1 MKLYAVALLAATT
14 FNRDVSPILR
24 NRCQECHRPG
34 QIAPMPFVTFQQT
47 RPWAKAILEA
57 VVSRKMPPW
66 FADPAH
72 GDFTN
77 NPSLPQSEIET
88 IADWVHGGAPKG
100 DTTDVPPVRPWP
112 SDWNI
117 GKPDRVIEMLK
128 PVAVP
133 ASGAIEYQYIIL
145 PGGFTQDTWVQ
156 KVEVRPGNPA
166 LVHHAVVYTREPGSA
181 WLQGKPR
188 GVPFALPASP
198 EDRPDPA
205 LFTTSDIL
213 LVYTPGNSYS
223 EWPAGMA
230 KRIRAGSDIVIQFHY
245 TANGRAQQDRTRVGL
260 VFASAAPK
268 QLVLTLQ
275 MGNDKF
281 VIPPGDPNYRVQISG
296 TLPNEALLIS
306 LFPHMHLRGKAFE
319 YSLPA
324 EKGRL
329 EILLKIDHYDFR
341 WQLNYK
347 LRKPRL
353 LPAGTR
359 LLFTAHFDNSPNN
372 PLNPD
377 PTAEVRFGE
386 QSWQEMM
393 IGFFDVAVDSRF
405 DKKSFFASR
414 PLN

>member
-14 FNRDVSPILR
+14 FHRDVLPILQD
-24 NRCQECHRPG
+24 RCQECHRPG

-57 VVSRKMPPW
+57 VLARKMPPW

-72 GDFTN
+72 GDFAN
-77 NPSLPQSEIET
+77 NSALSKSEIET
-88 IADWVHGGAPKG
+88 IAKWVNGGAPEGNAAEK
-100 DTTDVPPVRPWP
+100 PPVRSWT

-117 GKPDRVIEMLK
+117 GKPDRVIEMPK

-133 ASGAIEYQYIIL
+133 ASGTIEYQYIIL
-145 PGGFTQDTWVQ
+145 PGDFARDTWVR

-166 LVHHAVVYTREPGSA
+166 LVHHAVVYTREPGSQ
-181 WLQGKPR
+181 WLEGRPR
-188 GVPFALPASP
+188 GVPFVLPASA
-198 EDRPDPA
+198 EGRPNPA
-205 LFTTSDIL
+205 SFTTSDIL
-213 LVYTPGNSYS
+213 LVYTPGNNYG

-230 KRIRAGSDIVIQFHY
+230 KRIKAGSDIVIQFHY
-245 TANGRAQQDRTRVGL
+245 TANGKAQQDRTRVAL
-260 VFASAAPK
+260 VFASEAPK
-268 QLVLTLQ
+268 QVVLTLQ
-275 MGNDKF
+275 MGSDKF
-281 VIPPGDPNYRVQISG
+281 VIPPGAPNYRVQVSG

-319 YSLPA
+319 YSLPG
-324 EKGRL
+324 ENGRI
-329 EILLKIDHYDFR
+329 ETLLKINHYDFR

-353 LPAGTR
+353 LPGGTR
-359 LLFTAHFDNSPNN
+359 LLCAGYFDNSPNN

-377 PTAEVRFGE
+377 PAAEVRFGE

-393 IGFFDVAVDSRF
+393 IGFFDIAVDAHF
-405 DKKSFFASR
+405 DKESFFASR
-414 PLN
+414 PSK

>member
-1 MKLYAVALLAATT
+1 MKLHALAFLAATT
-14 FNRDVSPILR
+14 FNRDVLPILQ

-66 FADPAH
+66 FADPAF
-72 GDFTN
+72 GDFSN
-77 NPSLPQSEIET
+77 NSALSKSEIDT
-88 IADWVHGGAPKG
+88 ISNWVHGGAPKG
-100 DTTDVPPVRPWP
+100 DATEIAPARIFT

-117 GKPDRVIEMLK
+117 GKPDRVLEMHK

-133 ASGAIEYQYIIL
+133 ASGTIEYQYIIL

-166 LVHHAVVYTREPGSA
+166 LVHHAVIYTREPGSA
-181 WLQGKPR
+181 WLQGRPR

-198 EDRPDPA
+198 AERPDPA

-213 LVYTPGNSYS
+213 LVYTPGNSYG

-230 KRIRAGSDIVIQFHY
+230 KLVRAGSDIVIQFHY
-245 TANGRAQQDRTRVGL
+245 TANGRAQTDRTRVGL
-260 VFASAAPK
+260 IFASAPPR

-281 VIPPGDPNYRVQISG
+281 VIPPGDPNYRVQIAG

-306 LFPHMHLRGKAFE
+306 LFPHMHLRGKSFE

-324 EKGRL
+324 ENGRL
-329 EILLKIDHYDFR
+329 RILLKIDHYDFR

-347 LRKPRL
+347 LRQPRL

-359 LLFTAHFDNSPNN
+359 LLFTAHFDNSANN

-377 PTAEVRFGE
+377 PSAEVRFGE

-393 IGFFDVAVDSRF
+393 IGFFDVAVDPGF
-405 DKKSFFASR
+405 DKKSFFESR
-414 PLN
+414 PRK